1 MANILLD
8 NPLTNFSRGFLYPF
22 RAAGLIKKQPRLF
35 KYILVPFTINLG
47 IFSLA
52 VYLGFHF
59 FQNVVAGFI
68 PQGEAWYW
76 VFLTYFLWLVAVM
89 ATSVL
94 VFFSFSVVGNLL
106 ASPFNDI
113 LSEKTEEELG
123 GQTNDEPFNVRTFLL
138 DSRRTL
144 AIESKKIFL
153 FVGGMLLLFLLNVVP
168 VIGSLLYSVL
178 SVLWTIFFLVVEYT
192 GFVFA
197 RKRLSF
203 QDQRRFIFGRTFLMA
218 GFGAGVLCIL
228 AIPFLQFLC
237 IPLGVVG
244 ATMLCHDNAADLPA
258 VRDM

>member
-1 MANILLD
+1 MANVLKD

-22 RAAGLIKKQPRLF
+22 RAARLIKNQPRLF
-35 KYILVPFTINLG
+35 KFIFVPFTINLG
-47 IFSLA
+47 IFCLA

-59 FQNVVAGFI
+59 FQNVVTGFI

-76 VFLTYFLWLVAVM
+76 IFLTYFLWMVAVVV
-89 ATSVL
+89 TSVL

-113 LSEKTEEELG
+113 LSEKTEELLG
-123 GQTNDEPFNVRTFLL
+123 GRINDEPFNFRAFLQ

-153 FVGGMLLLFLLNVVP
+153 FVSGMLLLFLLNVVP

-203 QDQRRFIFGRTFLMA
+203 QDQRRFIFGRTFLMT
-218 GFGAGVLCIL
+218 GFGTGVLCIL

-244 ATMLCHDNAADLPA
+244 ATMLCHDNAGDLPA
-258 VRDM
+258 IHDR